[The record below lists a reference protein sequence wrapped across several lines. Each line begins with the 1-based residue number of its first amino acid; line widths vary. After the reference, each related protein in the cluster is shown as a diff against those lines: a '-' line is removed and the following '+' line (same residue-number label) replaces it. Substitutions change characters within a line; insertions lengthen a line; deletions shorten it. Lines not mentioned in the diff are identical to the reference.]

1 MAKSFLFR
9 LFGRD
14 GNFNAGQSFGALR
27 ESASDQAVLGGRFFT
42 LFASVAARS
51 DAATSVPGDHSAFT
65 LNLDPFAELRLQQA
79 NSPGV
84 RVGVPESGESRDVA
98 SEIALATSTGP
109 VPREAETDD
118 TAHGIAVQLGI
129 LASTQSGRSAF
140 GGVEGVNYQ
149 VSIGED
155 FQSALVY
162 DAITKQLMTG
172 GPNDRPEIGSGTDD
186 TLVLSGDYSQGFL
199 IPALI
204 PGIDNLVVLG
214 GNSYNLFLA
223 DDFVAA
229 GHTLTVDGMPL
240 GADDHLIFDGS
251 AERDG
256 RFVFLGGAGNDSFIG
271 GAGDD
276 RIVGLGGADML
287 AGGGGSDVFT
297 YTSAGESS
305 GPAYDTLADFDPVHD
320 RIDLPG
326 SVSGF
331 GPTISAG
338 TLSTATFDADLSAL
352 LGGLGPSQA
361 VWLSPNEGDLAGTV
375 FLVVD
380 GNGQAGYQA
389 GQDYVFAVAGSPLAD
404 LTGHGGIFV

>member
-1 MAKSFLFR
+1 VAKSFFFR

-14 GNFNAGQSFGALR
+14 GNDMSSRILGALR
-27 ESASDQAVLGGRFFT
+27 ESDQDVSLHGGRFFT

-51 DAATSVPGDHSAFT
+51 DAATSVPGDHDGFAFG
-65 LNLDPFAELRLQQA
+65 LDPLAGLRLQQA
-79 NSPGV
+79 GNPGV
-84 RVGVPESGESRDVA
+84 QVVVPESAVSSDVA
-98 SEIALATSTGP
+98 TEIALATAAGP
-109 VPREAETDD
+109 TPQEAEIDAGAREIT
-118 TAHGIAVQLGI
+118 VQLGV
-129 LASTQSGRSAF
+129 LASTLSGRSAF
-140 GGVEGVNYQ
+140 GGVEGINYV

-155 FQSALVY
+155 FQSSLVF
-162 DAITKQLMTG
+162 DANTKQLLTG
-172 GPNDRPEIGSGTDD
+172 GPYDQPEIGSGTDD
-186 TLVLSGDYSQGFL
+186 TLVLSGDYSQGVL
-199 IPALI
+199 IPAII
-204 PGIDNLVVLG
+204 PGMDMIVVLG
-214 GNSYNLFLA
+214 GNDYNLSVA

-229 GHTLTVDGMPL
+229 GHSLTVNGMPL

-251 AERDG
+251 AESDG

-276 RIVGLGGADML
+276 RMTGLGGADTL
-287 AGGGGSDVFT
+287 AGGRGADVFA
-297 YTSAGESS
+297 YTSASESS

-331 GPTISAG
+331 AATIAAG
-338 TLSTATFDADLSAL
+338 TLSSASFNTDLAAL

-361 VWLSPNEGDLAGTV
+361 VWLSPNAGDLAGQI

-404 LTGHGGIFV
+404 LANHGGIFV